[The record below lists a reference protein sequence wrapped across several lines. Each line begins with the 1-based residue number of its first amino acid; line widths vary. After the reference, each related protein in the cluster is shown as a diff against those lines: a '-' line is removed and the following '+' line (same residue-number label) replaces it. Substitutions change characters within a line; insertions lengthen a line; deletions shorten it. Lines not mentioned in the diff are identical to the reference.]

1 MTYRNPMSRLRQRYA
16 MAGAN
21 AVEQHGLPTE
31 CDRHVLIEHPLG
43 QGIGIFSP
51 TIGSTARWLASA
63 PSLVLSTKP
72 LCTARPGPGGM
83 AIEIALDLHQTARVV
98 RSRTGGE

>member
-1 MTYRNPMSRLRQRYA
+1 MSRLRQRYA

-43 QGIGIFSP
+43 QGSWDFLSDNWFNR
-51 TIGSTARWLASA
+51 A
-63 PSLVLSTKP
+63 LVGQRAFLGAEHENRCAQRDQV
-72 LCTARPGPGGM
+72 L
-83 AIEIALDLHQTARVV
+83 VV
-98 RSRTGGE
+98 WR